1 MLRKMVRK
9 AKRGELTKA
18 KVDKN
23 YYGRRMRMEIK
34 KNRGEVKEMR
44 EKEGLAADVAR
55 QSAII
60 DYIAMMTDTDL
71 PEEGGGN
78 GDE

>member
-1 MLRKMVRK
+1 
-9 AKRGELTKA
+9 
-18 KVDKN
+18 
-23 YYGRRMRMEIK
+23 MRMKIK

-71 PEEGGGN
+71 PEEGGEN
-78 GDE
+78 EDER